1 MKDQE
6 SRDLSRAMRGG
17 VRGLSFIVH
26 VYEDHSLLTVTRRD
40 YVPLRGPDLRLG
52 HIRLGVGREHLAG
65 LSSARAVRLVAVA
78 ILTAVSDQTVTLARR
93 DGVGAPLGATGGTVT
108 EDPLPGL

>member
-6 SRDLSRAMRGG
+6 QRDLARAMRGG
-17 VRGLSFIVH
+17 VRGLSFMVH
-26 VYEDHSLLTVTRRD
+26 VYEDHSIVTVTRKD
-40 YVPLRGPDLRLG
+40 FVPLRGADLRLG
-52 HIRLGVGREHLAG
+52 HIRIGVGREHLAG
-65 LSSARAVRLVAVA
+65 VPGSQAVRLVAVG

-93 DGVGAPLGATGGTVT
+93 DGVGVPLGTAGGTVT